1 MPSRNASGPRYRSS
15 IRRIAAPFWYVR
27 TSNIPA
33 VSSGECTGYSIARV
47 LCSASTSLAAVQKRA
62 NADQR
67 SQSGRIASV
76 VRSAMK
82 VANAS
87 FSQIP
92 FHQRIVTRFAEPL
105 VRELVRHDVGDVLEF
120 LLRGVGRD
128 PPGAATRD
136 R

>member
-1 MPSRNASGPRYRSS
+1 M
-15 IRRIAAPFWYVR
+15 R

-33 VSSGECTGYSIARV
+33 VSFGECTSYSIARV
-47 LCSASTSLAAVQKRA
+47 LCSASTSLAAAQDRA

-76 VRSAMK
+76 VSNAMK

-92 FHQRIVTRFAEPL
+92 FHQRIVTRFPNHWWASSC
-105 VRELVRHDVGDVLEF
+105 
-120 LLRGVGRD
+120 
-128 PPGAATRD
+128 ATTSAMFSSSCCVAWAGSTRSTD
-136 R
+136 SR